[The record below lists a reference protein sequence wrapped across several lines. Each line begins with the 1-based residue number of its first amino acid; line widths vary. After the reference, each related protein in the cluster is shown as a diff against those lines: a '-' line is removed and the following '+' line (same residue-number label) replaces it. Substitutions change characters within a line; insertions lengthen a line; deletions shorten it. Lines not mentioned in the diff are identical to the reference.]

1 MGRLVHVIVLV
12 GIAGAVVPD
21 VADAAKKQRCRG
33 KKATIV
39 GTKHPAVSPAAVQ
52 Y

>member
-1 MGRLVHVIVLV
+1 MRRLVHVIVLV

-33 KKATIV
+33 RTTSTASAAT
-39 GTKHPAVSPAAVQ
+39 T
-52 Y
+52 